1 MLYLD
6 SRQTV
11 GSHNAGEESSQWET
25 GGQGGWQAPSHIRAD
40 KPAPAY
46 SDLEDKSERWVPL
59 VCWSVQ
65 TPRSE
70 PQLTQGIPH
79 LTTLPK

>member
-11 GSHNAGEESSQWET
+11 GSHSAGEESSRLAR
-25 GGQGGWQAPSHIRAD
+25 GGRGVWQVLSHIHAD

-46 SDLEDKSERWVPL
+46 SDLENKSQGVGPSPLLNDQTSKRVPWSHL
-59 VCWSVQ
+59 V
-65 TPRSE
+65 
-70 PQLTQGIPH
+70 L
-79 LTTLPK
+79 